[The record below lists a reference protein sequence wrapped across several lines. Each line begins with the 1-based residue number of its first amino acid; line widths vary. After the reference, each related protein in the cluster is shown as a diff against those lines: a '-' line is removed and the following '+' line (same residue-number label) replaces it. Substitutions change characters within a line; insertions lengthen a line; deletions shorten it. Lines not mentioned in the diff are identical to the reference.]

1 MTQRLF
7 FRLEGTV
14 HAIFTA
20 ILALTKTIPK
30 EFYWAVSPRW
40 NVTPRCGAEMV
51 VVFVVG
57 LVADPEVGPAADPEG
72 GQRLTRWRTETSKR
86 IIRIA
91 AAKTGISWK

>member
-51 VVFVVG
+51 
-57 LVADPEVGPAADPEG
+57 ADPEVGPAADPEG